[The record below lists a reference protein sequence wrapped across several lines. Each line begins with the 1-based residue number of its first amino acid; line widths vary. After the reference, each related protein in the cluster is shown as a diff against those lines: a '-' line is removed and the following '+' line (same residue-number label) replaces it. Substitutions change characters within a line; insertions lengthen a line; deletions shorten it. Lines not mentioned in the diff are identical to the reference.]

1 MSENTPTKPVQK
13 RGRKLKAQ
21 DASDFCRVCK
31 VNFKRNGTYLSCEN
45 LHKSQKSGTGKIP
58 FSKIITETLEICLSS
73 ESYLSSRVC
82 SQWALK
88 IRNAAERLKFIRE
101 NINVPQEN
109 FVKSNESG
117 QEFNKESEE
126 PEETLRFKRL
136 AKSPG
141 SATEKRLRV
150 GESERGEESSD
161 RREAV
166 KRPAKRPLLFN
177 DQNIRCEEEE
187 SPSLAFDTSLFE
199 KPGSLEVVVHL
210 NFSSG
215 PRIKEIAD
223 TNARSVIKNVAQNNW
238 KAYERSGTIE
248 DLARI

>member
-1 MSENTPTKPVQK
+1 M
-13 RGRKLKAQ
+13 
-21 DASDFCRVCK
+21 
-31 VNFKRNGTYLSCEN
+31 
-45 LHKSQKSGTGKIP
+45 
-58 FSKIITETLEICLSS
+58 
-73 ESYLSSRVC
+73 
-82 SQWALK
+82 
-88 IRNAAERLKFIRE
+88 
-101 NINVPQEN
+101 
-109 FVKSNESG
+109 
-117 QEFNKESEE
+117 
-126 PEETLRFKRL
+126 
-136 AKSPG
+136 
-141 SATEKRLRV
+141 
-150 GESERGEESSD
+150 
-161 RREAV
+161 

-187 SPSLAFDTSLFE
+187 SPSLAFDPSLFE